1 QLEYIWGESEKPYTK
16 YCSGER
22 EISKSSLKAIAK
34 TLNGNPNGIIV
45 CGKQTDSKLASAI
58 VHLAE
63 ALHVPVLAD
72 PLSQL
77 RTGDHSKSHVIATY
91 DALFRDKKV
100 RKTLKPDYVL
110 RFGAMPISKSY
121 RFFIEE
127 NEDA

>member
-1 QLEYIWGESEKPYTK
+1 
-16 YCSGER
+16 
-22 EISKSSLKAIAK
+22 
-34 TLNGNPNGIIV
+34 LNGNPNGLIV
-45 CGKQTDSKLASAI
+45 CGPQTDSKLASAI

-110 RFGAMPISKSY
+110 RFGARPICMSY
-121 RFFIEE
+121 RSLIEE
-127 NEDA
+127 NHYVMRLALNYGMSERTPSTITRQNINEDHMNYVKR

>member
-1 QLEYIWGESEKPYTK
+1 CSASAKCSIADASLESVCGPQTIKPF
-16 YCSGER
+16 
-22 EISKSSLKAIAK
+22 
-34 TLNGNPNGIIV
+34 GNPNGLIV
-45 CGKQTDSKLASAI
+45 CGPQTDSKLASAI

-110 RFGAMPISKSY
+110 RFGAM
-121 RFFIEE
+121 
-127 NEDA
+127 